1 MLPYVR
7 IYNYK
12 VVFSMNLLEN
22 DIFNGDDKIRRIS
35 KEAYQKILDSRRD
48 LDLISLAY
56 HARYYNRD
64 YKKVLNGYDENLKAI
79 FQNKYTSVNP
89 YDILKIFLEDKNVK
103 GLWMV
108 CGRYPKFYK
117 EVYINV
123 KESDDEDYKLEF
135 IRWFDKNMEFLES
148 VNIPPKLFWNV
159 IVKKKRLSSSNIIG
173 YMLRKYDPV
182 ILFMYLYRMNMISSP
197 LQYEELLRLIKT
209 RKEDFIEIDEF
220 FYNKYLKDL
229 AQDYW
234 VTSQNR
240 ISKEHLYNDYEQ
252 ESLSFSYECK
262 KQDQVTFDEVLVK
275 K

>member
-1 MLPYVR
+1 
-7 IYNYK
+7 
-12 VVFSMNLLEN
+12 
-22 DIFNGDDKIRRIS
+22 
-35 KEAYQKILDSRRD
+35 
-48 LDLISLAY
+48 
-56 HARYYNRD
+56 
-64 YKKVLNGYDENLKAI
+64 
-79 FQNKYTSVNP
+79 
-89 YDILKIFLEDKNVK
+89 
-103 GLWMV
+103 
-108 CGRYPKFYK
+108 
-117 EVYINV
+117 
-123 KESDDEDYKLEF
+123 
-135 IRWFDKNMEFLES
+135 
-148 VNIPPKLFWNV
+148 
-159 IVKKKRLSSSNIIG
+159 
-173 YMLRKYDPV
+173 
-182 ILFMYLYRMNMISSP
+182 MISSP